1 MTGTQE
7 LPQFDVMDTTLRGAR
22 FHDAMKAL
30 RGHSLAQGPLG
41 YVVVERE
48 AAHFFLRSKACTF
61 PGKKLAELFGM
72 TDGALGEEVRRNIL
86 HIDGVDHRRLRNLVN
101 PAFTPRAADTWRPRM
116 REFLAQLWD
125 GLDGAQEIEFVEAF
139 AKPYPSLTIAAVLG
153 APLADAPRLH
163 YWSNT
168 IQRQFDGPFLMEH
181 RDEVEAS
188 VTELYAYLRDL
199 LAARRDDPAEDLIS
213 TLLTARHESDR
224 LSEDELVNLVL
235 NVLIGGVDTT
245 QAQLSHAMRLLAEHP
260 DQWALLRLRPELAPN
275 VVWEAL
281 RYEPIT
287 PFTARITTEEVAY
300 RDVTFP
306 PDTVIMVSTWAANRD
321 AEAYDEPD
329 AFDISKD
336 RGAEKPFTFGAGIHY
351 CLGANLARAE
361 LEEALAFLRARIETL
376 ALAGEPQFDTITGI
390 YGLDRLPLRYAA
402 SDSA

>member
-30 RGHSLAQGPLG
+30 RGHWLAQGPLG

-86 HIDGVDHRRLRNLVN
+86 HIDGEDHRRLRNLVN

-153 APLADAPRLH
+153 APLGDAPRLH
-163 YWSNT
+163 HWSNT

-361 LEEALAFLRARIETL
+361 LEEALAFLSARIETL
-376 ALAGEPQFDTITGI
+376 ALAGEPQFDTINGI